1 MVIITQR
8 PLLFSQSTVLWKKGM
23 ESLLYV
29 WSVDIYDLKKPGAM
43 NGQTDGQTDRWL
55 MVSGWWMVDE
65 WMDRCYEERGD
76 RIIGMT
82 IYVVTSCMLV

>member
-29 WSVDIYDLKKPGAM
+29 WSVDIYDLKKPGAV
-43 NGQTDGQTDRWL
+43 NGQTDGQTDGWL
-55 MVSGWWMVDE
+55 MVSGWWMNGWIDATKKE
-65 WMDRCYEERGD
+65 ATG
-76 RIIGMT
+76 
-82 IYVVTSCMLV
+82 SSA

>member
-1 MVIITQR
+1 MDR
-8 PLLFSQSTVLWKKGM
+8 
-23 ESLLYV
+23 
-29 WSVDIYDLKKPGAM
+29 
-43 NGQTDGQTDRWL
+43 QTDRRTDGW
-55 MVSGWWMVDE
+55 MVDGEWMVDE